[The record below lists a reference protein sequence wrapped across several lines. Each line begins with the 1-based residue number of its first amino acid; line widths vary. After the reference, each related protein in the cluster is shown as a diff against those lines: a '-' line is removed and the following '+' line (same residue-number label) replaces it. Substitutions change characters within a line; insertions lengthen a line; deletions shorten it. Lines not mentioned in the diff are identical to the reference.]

1 MTAPPGHEPTLG
13 EIGRQLADLREDVR
27 AWRGEFVRIDVYRVE
42 HERLKDQI
50 AELRTDI
57 ALSQQDRKE
66 LRRLV
71 LGAGLGA
78 VLSLISTLIMT
89 GLRAAGLG

>member
-1 MTAPPGHEPTLG
+1 MSAPPGHEPTLG

-42 HERLKDQI
+42 HERLKDQLSD
-50 AELRTDI
+50 LRTQI
-57 ALSQQDRKE
+57 AVADRDKKE

-71 LGAGLGA
+71 IGASVSAL
-78 VLSLISTLIMT
+78 LSLIVTLAVT
-89 GLRAAGLG
+89 GLRAAGVG

>member
-50 AELRTDI
+50 GDLRTDL
-57 ALSQQDRKE
+57 AVADRDKKE

-71 LGAGLGA
+71 LGAGIGA
-78 VLSLISTLIMT
+78 MLSLLTTLLMT
-89 GLRAAGLG
+89 GLRAAGVA